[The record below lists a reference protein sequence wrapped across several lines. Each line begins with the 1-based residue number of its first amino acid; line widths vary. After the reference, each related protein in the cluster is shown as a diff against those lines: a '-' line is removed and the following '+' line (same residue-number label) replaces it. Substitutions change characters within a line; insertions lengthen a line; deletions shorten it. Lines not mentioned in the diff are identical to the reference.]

1 MEAKLI
7 RYKTESIG
15 RKSAIALRLL
25 GGLCLV
31 LPLAG
36 CGKSVETGTLSGKV
50 TFKGKPLE
58 FGSVMVQP
66 QQGGPVARGTI
77 GPDGT
82 YSMTIDGKPG
92 APIGV
97 NNVRV
102 TCFAGQR
109 PGANSGGGE
118 ASVGDSLIPERYT
131 RFSSS
136 GLEVEVKPGE
146 NSPYDIPL
154 TP

>member
-1 MEAKLI
+1 M
-7 RYKTESIG
+7 
-15 RKSAIALRLL
+15 
-25 GGLCLV
+25 
-31 LPLAG
+31 AG

-58 FGSVMVQP
+58 FGSVMMQP
-66 QQGGPVARGTI
+66 KAGGPVARGTI

-82 YSMTIDGKPG
+82 YSMTIDGEPG

-102 TCFAGQR
+102 TCYTGQR

-146 NSPYDIPL
+146 NATYDIPL